1 MHFYLTRCDI
11 TSVSDNLYSVE
22 ILFKSNKIEFQPQK
36 KKKKEKEKIST
47 KFIHR
52 MILSSSV
59 TQSYRKTEEK
69 RMKEKSPISYLQVP
83 PFPPPKQCCLKLVT
97 ILLTPSNT
105 ESGEREMEIKVLG
118 KKI

>member
-36 KKKKEKEKIST
+36 KEKKKKFST

-59 TQSYRKTEEK
+59 TQSYEITKLK
-69 RMKEKSPISYLQVP
+69 RIKEKSPISYLQCP
-83 PFPPPKQCCLKLVT
+83 LSPKQYCLKLVT

-105 ESGEREMEIKVLG
+105 ETGEREMEIKVLG
-118 KKI
+118 KKSRK

>member
-1 MHFYLTRCDI
+1 M
-11 TSVSDNLYSVE
+11 E

-36 KKKKEKEKIST
+36 KKKKKKNSN

-69 RMKEKSPISYLQVP
+69 RMKEK
-83 PFPPPKQCCLKLVT
+83 
-97 ILLTPSNT
+97 
-105 ESGEREMEIKVLG
+105 
-118 KKI
+118 

>member
-1 MHFYLTRCDI
+1 M
-11 TSVSDNLYSVE
+11 E

-36 KKKKEKEKIST
+36 KKKEKKNSN

-69 RMKEKSPISYLQVP
+69 RMKEKSLISYLQVP
-83 PFPPPKQCCLKLVT
+83 PFPPLNNVAW
-97 ILLTPSNT
+97 N
-105 ESGEREMEIKVLG
+105 
-118 KKI
+118 